1 MVRLARGA
9 GTKGRQTAAAAAAAA
24 GSGGGKEPLP
34 RRIGMTDSSAA
45 SQLVSVS
52 TRKCSTA
59 GGLPFPP
66 SREPICPNLSTASGC
81 LPAAQRQSDHTAQRF
96 DTRNAPAGGPRR
108 EEAMSTWPCMRRGPA
123 AWRCQLLL
131 SHPTASHCYGG
142 AAGPAG
148 APQQPANPLPRLLGT
163 CSDASA
169 ICSGPEQ

>member
-66 SREPICPNLSTASGC
+66 SREPICPNLSTASGR
-81 LPAAQRQSDHTAQRF
+81 LPAAQRQSDHSGGHVE
-96 DTRNAPAGGPRR
+96 TRIAPCKRR
-108 EEAMSTWPCMRRGPA
+108 GRESMSTWPCMRRGPA